1 MSNGSAN
8 LKFADAK
15 NRFSTRVADYVRY
28 RPRYPQG
35 VLDLMQLECQLTP
48 PHAIADIGSGTG
60 FLAELFLK
68 NGNTVFGVEPN
79 KEMREAG
86 EQYLDCYSRF
96 NSIDGSA
103 EATTLGDS
111 SVTFVTAGQAF
122 HWFEP
127 TATRR
132 EFARILS
139 PNGWVAIVWNDRS
152 TAQDDFAHA
161 YEELLVRF
169 GTDYSRVKEAYP
181 QKNDVRAFFGH
192 DNFITSEIP
201 NHQVFDLEG
210 LRGRLR
216 SSSYAPVEGQPNFAP
231 MMAELDQLFAA
242 NQQNN
247 QVRMDFSCWVYLGQ
261 LNPTASGTNP
271 S

>member
-1 MSNGSAN
+1 MSTGSAN

-48 PHAIADIGSGTG
+48 AHAIADIGSGTG

-96 NSIDGSA
+96 NSVDGSA

-111 SVTFVTAGQAF
+111 SV
-122 HWFEP
+122 HSSP
-127 TATRR
+127 P
-132 EFARILS
+132 ARLFTGS
-139 PNGWVAIVWNDRS
+139 NRWPRAANS
-152 TAQDDFAHA
+152 
-161 YEELLVRF
+161 
-169 GTDYSRVKEAYP
+169 
-181 QKNDVRAFFGH
+181 RAFFVLRLGR
-192 DNFITSEIP
+192 DR
-201 NHQVFDLEG
+201 LERSQHG
-210 LRGRLR
+210 GR
-216 SSSYAPVEGQPNFAP
+216 
-231 MMAELDQLFAA
+231 
-242 NQQNN
+242 
-247 QVRMDFSCWVYLGQ
+247 
-261 LNPTASGTNP
+261 
-271 S
+271 